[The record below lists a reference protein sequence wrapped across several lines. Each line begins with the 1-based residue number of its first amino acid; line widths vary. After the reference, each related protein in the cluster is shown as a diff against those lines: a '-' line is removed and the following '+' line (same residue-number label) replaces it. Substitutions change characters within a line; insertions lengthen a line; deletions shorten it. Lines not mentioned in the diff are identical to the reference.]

1 MTKTD
6 PKDNIVLNALKDL
19 PSEETIDEAMERL
32 LLLSKIEEGLHDAK
46 MGNVHSIEEVEGML
60 EEWLK

>member
-6 PKDNIVLNALKDL
+6 PKDNIVLNALEDL
-19 PSEETIDEAMERL
+19 PSEETIDEAIERL
-32 LLLSKIEEGLHDAK
+32 MLLSKIEEGLQDAK